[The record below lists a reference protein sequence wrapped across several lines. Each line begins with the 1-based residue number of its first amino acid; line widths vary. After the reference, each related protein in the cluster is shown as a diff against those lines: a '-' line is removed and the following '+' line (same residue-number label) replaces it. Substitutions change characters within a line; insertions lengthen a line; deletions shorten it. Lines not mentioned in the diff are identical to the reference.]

1 MKFRCKVHQMR
12 TALVLVLVVGCGKP
26 SDKVTREQCS
36 HVADHVASVIVNH
49 YTMRSDELWELIHH
63 DNNPSDLPASVTKD
77 NFKSYL
83 ATPEGRT
90 WSMQALGAARVGTEG
105 VIDKCIAEA
114 TPKQVNCLLATK
126 TRDDVA
132 ACDQAK

>member
-36 HVADHVASVIVNH
+36 QVADHVAAIMVDH
-49 YTMRSDELWELIHH
+49 CMAHTDECWDAEAAQPR
-63 DNNPSDLPASVTKD
+63 DGGVPEAVTKAT
-77 NFKSYL
+77 FKSFL
-83 ATPEGRT
+83 DTPAGKT
-90 WSMQALGAARVGTEG
+90 WLMQRQGQWRSINESAVPS
-105 VIDKCIAEA
+105 CI
-114 TPKQVNCLLATK
+114 KNGSSKLVNCLLATK